1 MLGRRTAVGL
11 SVTAFAVTGGGAAF
25 AATHGS
31 SHHVKKP
38 SHTSR
43 YNMAAQSKGNCPNM
57 GPTTSTAS
65 GV

>member
-11 SVTAFAVTGGGAAF
+11 TVAAFAVTGGGAAL

-31 SHHVKKP
+31 SHNARP
-38 SHTSR
+38 SHTTR
-43 YNMAAQSKGNCPNM
+43 YNMAAHSKGSCPNM
-57 GPTTSTAS
+57 GPATSSAS

>member
-11 SVTAFAVTGGGAAF
+11 AVTAFAVTGGGAAL

-31 SHHVKKP
+31 SQHMKKP
-38 SHTSR
+38 SHTAR
-43 YNMAAQSKGNCPNM
+43 YNMAAHSQGNCPNM

>member
-11 SVTAFAVTGGGAAF
+11 TVAAFAVTGGGAAL

-31 SHHVKKP
+31 SHSARP
-38 SHTSR
+38 SHTAR
-43 YNMAAQSKGNCPNM
+43 YNMAAHGQGNCPNM
-57 GPTTSTAS
+57 GPTTSSAS

>member
-11 SVTAFAVTGGGAAF
+11 TVAAFAFAGGGAAL

-31 SHHVKKP
+31 SHSVKP
-38 SHTSR
+38 SHARR
-43 YNMAAQSKGNCPNM
+43 YNMAAHSKGNCPNM
-57 GPTTSTAS
+57 GPATSSAS

>member
-1 MLGRRTAVGL
+1 MLGRRTAIGL
-11 SVTAFAVTGGGAAF
+11 TVAAFAVSGGGAAL

-31 SHHVKKP
+31 SHSSKP
-38 SHTSR
+38 SHPTR
-43 YNMAAQSKGNCPNM
+43 YNMAAHSSGSCPNM

>member
-11 SVTAFAVTGGGAAF
+11 AVTAFAVTGGGAAL

-31 SHHVKKP
+31 SHHAKP
-38 SHTSR
+38 SHSAR

-57 GPTTSTAS
+57 GPATSTTS

>member
-11 SVTAFAVTGGGAAF
+11 TVAAFTVTGGGAAL

-31 SHHVKKP
+31 SHSVKP
-38 SHTSR
+38 SHKAR
-43 YNMAAQSKGNCPNM
+43 YTMAANSKGNCPNM